1 MNDGKLRVSRDPAR
15 LSEDRLLIY
24 LLRKPIAGN
33 LAENTLTHGCG
44 GLNIDACRVA
54 HSEPCSPM
62 SAQKLETKLQFS
74 QAGRWSPTLE
84 LKPEGRWPANFILVC
99 HKVSE
104 HCPKASLDQQI
115 TRDKCF
121 GGASRFFIQFRLE
134 EK

>member
-1 MNDGKLRVSRDPAR
+1 MNDGKLRVSRDSAR
-15 LSEDRLLIY
+15 LSGGRLLIY

-33 LAENTLTHGCG
+33 LASNTLTHKCG

-104 HCPKASLDQQI
+104 SCPKAILDQQSGVSKS
-115 TRDKCF
+115 T
-121 GGASRFFIQFRLE
+121 GEASRFFIQFRLE
-134 EK
+134 EV

>member
-1 MNDGKLRVSRDPAR
+1 M
-15 LSEDRLLIY
+15 IY
-24 LLRKPIAGN
+24 LLRKPFKGS
-33 LAENTLTHGCG
+33 LAENALAHKCG
-44 GLNIDACRVA
+44 GLNIGVCRVA
-54 HSEPCSPM
+54 HSEPCSPLP
-62 SAQKLETKLQFS
+62 AQKETKLQFS
-74 QAGRWSPTLE
+74 QAALSTIGRWSPTLE
-84 LKPEGRWPANFILVC
+84 LKPEGRWPANLILVC